1 MNFKN
6 HDEERNI
13 LNFALKEIKKK
24 NFNAAINYLEQ
35 ILKKN
40 PKNLLSNFYL
50 GNLYM
55 EKRNF
60 EESIK
65 YFTRSVKINKK
76 FKEAFNNLGI
86 VHMKMNKDI
95 KAKEFF
101 EKAILLDSNY
111 VDPCNNL
118 GILYRK
124 KNDIKNSEKNFL
136 KAYKIKKDYLPAII
150 NLIQLYERLNDNKKL
165 DQIITLAEDNLK
177 NNLIIKLYR
186 GIFFYKIEDFTKA
199 IECLS
204 SIRFSENEIIME
216 KIRCLNLGKS
226 FDKLKKFELAFKN
239 FEKVKKISQ
248 KFKNSGINK
257 ENFLKK
263 ILDRKIFIEK
273 EKQHKFTKKLDEKKD
288 PVFMIGFPR
297 SGTTLLD
304 TILSNHPDIF
314 VIEER
319 PLVENTISLLNIKTG
334 NNLEKINFL
343 KDGEILELRNFY
355 FLEREKLNLKKNN
368 SKIIIDKMPLNIIY
382 AAEILRIF
390 PNSKFILSLRN
401 PLDVVIS
408 CFFQNFKLN
417 DAMANFLTLND
428 TTNLYSKVM
437 DLWVNYTSKLEINYH
452 SVKYESLVTKNQET
466 LENLIKFLEI
476 DWNESLFNKDI
487 YKNSER
493 LISTPSYQQVN
504 KPIYLES
511 INRWKNYKNQLSA
524 DVKRLEPWVRVF
536 DYA

>member
-226 FDKLKKFELAFKN
+226 FDKLKKFELAL
-239 FEKVKKISQ
+239 S
-248 KFKNSGINK
+248 KFGEFAK
-257 ENFLKK
+257 
-263 ILDRKIFIEK
+263 
-273 EKQHKFTKKLDEKKD
+273 
-288 PVFMIGFPR
+288 
-297 SGTTLLD
+297 
-304 TILSNHPDIF
+304 
-314 VIEER
+314 
-319 PLVENTISLLNIKTG
+319 LVEVSN
-334 NNLEKINFL
+334 
-343 KDGEILELRNFY
+343 
-355 FLEREKLNLKKNN
+355 KK
-368 SKIIIDKMPLNIIY
+368 IIDKN
-382 AAEILRIF
+382 F
-390 PNSKFILSLRN
+390 FIKGS
-401 PLDVVIS
+401 
-408 CFFQNFKLN
+408 
-417 DAMANFLTLND
+417 
-428 TTNLYSKVM
+428 
-437 DLWVNYTSKLEINYH
+437 H
-452 SVKYESLVTKNQET
+452 LV
-466 LENLIKFLEI
+466 
-476 DWNESLFNKDI
+476 
-487 YKNSER
+487 
-493 LISTPSYQQVN
+493 
-504 KPIYLES
+504 YL
-511 INRWKNYKNQLSA
+511 
-524 DVKRLEPWVRVF
+524 
-536 DYA
+536 